1 MTNFNTQR
9 NFPKTKFIFGK
20 TPEPKNIELKV
31 GNHSKVELNDISVH
45 NEKYYKEI
53 IKEKD
58 KEIDQLKKE
67 LSFLKKK
74 YHSSQQQNFIL
85 SGNTILGKQSSFD
98 LDSNL
103 LSNNKNYLS
112 TFKGYNTISSNIS
125 ITPRVDSLFP
135 SSIQKQFSNGLIASS
150 NKKISYDDG
159 AKLVKSKTQDINMK
173 SYKSSFDDIKKR
185 MKIVLDKYSKGI
197 CQKNK

>member
-1 MTNFNTQR
+1 MTNFHTQR

-31 GNHSKVELNDISVH
+31 GNNSKVELNDISIH
-45 NEKYYKEI
+45 NEKYFKEI

-58 KEIDQLKKE
+58 KEIGQLKKE

-74 YHSSQQQNFIL
+74 YNSSQQQNILL

-98 LDSNL
+98 LDSNS

-112 TFKGYNTISSNIS
+112 IFKGYNTISSNIS

-135 SSIQKQFSNGLIASS
+135 SSSQKQSSNGLIANS
-150 NKKISYDDG
+150 NKKNSYDDSI
-159 AKLVKSKTQDINMK
+159 KLINTKTQDINMK
-173 SYKSSFDDIKKR
+173 NYKSSFDDIKKR

-197 CQKNK
+197 IQKK